1 MFLTLLQRELLANLI
16 SFRFSV
22 AVIICLLLVVTNT
35 IVLIDDYEGRLAS
48 YNTAVR
54 KHQIDPDM
62 VRTYS
67 ALQIKIDRPPNP
79 LSIFNQGLDRR
90 LGNSL
95 VIYYTY
101 VPALWDTV
109 SHSADNPFLNL
120 LSSIDLVFIFQV
132 ILSLLALLF
141 AYDAIAGERED
152 GTLRLMLTTPISR
165 GTILLAK
172 YIAAMICL
180 IVPLIISLAL
190 ALILF
195 AESGSFNFSGDDWL
209 RMGGILLTS
218 MVYLSAFYLIGLLI
232 STTTRRTATALML
245 SMLIWGTLVMVY
257 PSLSVFV
264 VNRLMPVD
272 ESRLKSA
279 YREMEQIWGA
289 FEREQED
296 FLKKDP
302 VEGEESNFNV
312 KGFIMTPSISNS
324 NEAKL
329 QYHISRWADWDN
341 IFPESEKQI
350 PHVLAFY
357 KFIEPNRLR
366 AAEKTWQ
373 VRARALEQIYIRKA
387 NFTRNVMRFSPAA
400 MYDLATEAW
409 AGTDFDGVE
418 DFMVA
423 AQQYRRTILRYYRDK
438 DAFSSR
444 QWFAVDKGAVSW
456 DDLPEFSYQRVE
468 ATTSI
473 LRAMPD
479 VAILFLINVG
489 LFLAAF
495 LIFVKQEI

>member
-1 MFLTLLQRELLANLI
+1 MFFILLRRELLANLMT
-16 SFRFSV
+16 FRFSV
-22 AVIICLLLVVTNT
+22 AMIITLLLVITNF
-35 IVLIDDYEGRLAS
+35 IVLIDDYERRLAA
-48 YNTAVR
+48 YNTAVK
-54 KHQIDPDM
+54 KHQIDPDI

-67 ALQIKIDRPPNP
+67 ALKVTVDRPPNP

-95 VIYYTY
+95 VIYYNY

-141 AYDAIAGERED
+141 AYDAVAGERED

-180 IVPLIISLAL
+180 IVPLIISLVL
-190 ALILF
+190 ALILL

-209 RMGGILLTS
+209 RMGGILLIS
-218 MVYLSAFYLIGLLI
+218 MVYLSAFYLIGLLV

-257 PSLSVFV
+257 PSLSAFV
-264 VNRLMPVD
+264 VNRLMTVD

-279 YREMEQIWGA
+279 YREIEQIWEA
-289 FEREQED
+289 FERKRED

-302 VEGEESNFNV
+302 VKGEEITFNM
-312 KGFIMTPSISNS
+312 KGFCMAPSMSNS

-329 QYHISRWADWDN
+329 QYYSGRTVEWGYIY
-341 IFPESEKQI
+341 PESEKQI

-357 KFIEPNRLR
+357 QFVEPNRLR

-373 VRARALEQIYIRKA
+373 VRVRALEQSYIRKA
-387 NFTRNVMRFSPAA
+387 SFTRNVMRFSPAA
-400 MYDLATEAW
+400 MYDLATEAL
-409 AGTDFDGVE
+409 AGTDFDGIE

-423 AQQYRRTILRYYRDK
+423 ARQYRQTILRYYRDK

-444 QWFAVDKGAVSW
+444 QWFASDQGAVSW
-456 DDLPEFSYQRVE
+456 DDLPEFSYQRAE
-468 ATTSI
+468 ATTSV

-479 VAILFLINVG
+479 FAILFLINVG

-495 LIFVKQEI
+495 LIFAKQEI

>member
-48 YNTAVR
+48 YNTAVK
-54 KHQIDPDM
+54 KHQIDPDV

-67 ALQIKIDRPPNP
+67 YLTVNVDRPPNP
-79 LSIFNQGLDRR
+79 LSIFNQGLDLR

-95 VIYYTY
+95 VIYYSY

-141 AYDAIAGERED
+141 AYDAIVGERED
-152 GTLRLMLTTPISR
+152 GTLRLMLTTPIRR
-165 GTILLAK
+165 GTILFAK

-180 IVPLIISLAL
+180 VVPLIISLAL

-195 AESGSFNFSGDDWL
+195 VESGSFNFSGDDWL

-218 MVYLSAFYLIGLLI
+218 TVYLSVFYLIGLLV
-232 STTTRRTATALML
+232 STMTRRTATALML
-245 SMLIWGTLVMVY
+245 SMLIWVTLVMVY
-257 PSLSVFV
+257 PSFSVFV

-279 YREMEQIWGA
+279 YGEIEQIWEA
-289 FEREQED
+289 FERERED
-296 FLKKDP
+296 FLKQDT
-302 VEGEESNFNV
+302 VEGEEITFNM
-312 KGFIMTPSISNS
+312 KGFVMHPSMSSS

-329 QYHISRWADWDN
+329 QYYIGHTVEWDY

-357 KFIEPNRLR
+357 QFVEPNRLR

-373 VRARALEQIYIRKA
+373 VRAQALEQSYIRKA
-387 NFTRNVMRFSPAA
+387 NFTRNVMRLSPAA
-400 MYDLATEAW
+400 IYDLATEAL

-418 DFMVA
+418 DFMETA
-423 AQQYRRTILRYYRDK
+423 RQYRQTILRYYRDK
-438 DAFSSR
+438 DAFTSR
-444 QWFAVDKGAVSW
+444 QWFASDKGAVSW
-456 DDLPEFSYQRVE
+456 DDLPEFSYQRTE
-468 ATTSI
+468 ATTSV

-479 VAILFLINVG
+479 VAILFLINMG
-489 LFLAAF
+489 LFLVAF
-495 LIFVKQEI
+495 LIFAKQEI

>member
-1 MFLTLLQRELLANLI
+1 MFLTLLRRELLANLI

-22 AVIICLLLVVTNT
+22 AVIICLMLVVTNT
-35 IVLIDDYEGRLAS
+35 IVLIGDYESRLAS
-48 YNTAVR
+48 YNTAVK
-54 KHQIDPDM
+54 KHQIDPDI

-67 ALQIKIDRPPNP
+67 SLTVNVDRPPNP

-90 LGNSL
+90 LGNSV

-120 LSSIDLVFIFQV
+120 FSSIDLVFIFQV

-141 AYDAIAGERED
+141 AYDAVAGERED

-180 IVPLIISLAL
+180 VVPLIISLVL
-190 ALILF
+190 ALILS
-195 AESGSFNFSGDDWL
+195 AESGSFNFSGDDWV

-218 MVYLSAFYLIGLLI
+218 TVYLSAFYLIGLLV

-264 VNRLMPVD
+264 VNRLMQVD

-279 YREMEQIWGA
+279 YREIEQIWES
-289 FEREQED
+289 FERERED

-302 VEGEESNFNV
+302 VEGEEITFNM
-312 KGFIMTPSISNS
+312 KGFVSRPSISNS

-329 QYHISRWADWDN
+329 QYHISRWVDWDY
-341 IFPESEKQI
+341 IYPESEKQI

-357 KFIEPNRLR
+357 QFVEPNRLQ
-366 AAEKTWQ
+366 AAAKTWQ
-373 VRARALEQIYIRKA
+373 VRAQALEQSYIRKA
-387 NFTRNVMRFSPAA
+387 NFTRNVMRLSPAA
-400 MYDLATEAW
+400 MYDLATEAL
-409 AGTDFDGVE
+409 AGTDFDGIE
-418 DFMVA
+418 DFMGA
-423 AQQYRRTILRYYRDK
+423 ARQYRQTIIRYYRDK

-444 QWFAVDKGAVSW
+444 QWFASDKGTVSW
-456 DDLPEFSYQRVE
+456 ADLPEFSYQRAE
-468 ATTSI
+468 ATTSV

-479 VAILFLINVG
+479 FAILFLINVG

-495 LIFVKQEI
+495 LIFAKQEI

>member
-22 AVIICLLLVVTNT
+22 AVIICLMLVVTNT
-35 IVLIDDYEGRLAS
+35 IVLIDDYESRLAS

-101 VPALWDTV
+101 VPTLWDTV

-120 LSSIDLVFIFQV
+120 FSSIDLVFILQV

-141 AYDAIAGERED
+141 AYDAVAGERED

-180 IVPLIISLAL
+180 IVPLIISLVL
-190 ALILF
+190 ALILS
-195 AESGSFNFSGDDWL
+195 AESGSFNFSGDDWV
-209 RMGGILLTS
+209 RIGSILLTS
-218 MVYLSAFYLIGLLI
+218 TVYLSAFYLIGLLI

-264 VNRLMPVD
+264 VNRLMPVN

-279 YREMEQIWGA
+279 YREIEQIWES
-289 FEREQED
+289 FERERED

-302 VEGEESNFNV
+302 VEGEEITFNM
-312 KGFIMTPSISNS
+312 KGFCMAPSMLNS

-329 QYHISRWADWDN
+329 QYYIGRTVEWDY

-350 PHVLAFY
+350 PHVLTFY
-357 KFIEPNRLR
+357 QFVEPNRLR

-373 VRARALEQIYIRKA
+373 VRARALEQGYIRKA
-387 NFTRNVMRFSPAA
+387 NFIRNLMRFSPAA
-400 MYDLATEAW
+400 MYDLATEAL
-409 AGTDFDGVE
+409 AGTDFDGIE
-418 DFMVA
+418 DFMEA
-423 AQQYRRTILRYYRDK
+423 ARQYRQTILRYYRDK
-438 DAFSSR
+438 DAFTSR
-444 QWFAVDKGAVSW
+444 QWFASDKGAVSW
-456 DDLPEFSYQRVE
+456 EDLPKFSYQRAK
-468 ATTSI
+468 ATTSV
-473 LRAMPD
+473 LRTMPNF
-479 VAILFLINVG
+479 AILFLINVG

>member
-1 MFLTLLQRELLANLI
+1 MFLTLLQRELLANLM

-35 IVLIDDYEGRLAS
+35 IVLIDDYESRLAS
-48 YNTAVR
+48 YNTAVK
-54 KHQIDPDM
+54 KHQIDPDN

-67 ALQIKIDRPPNP
+67 ALEVKVDRPPNP

-95 VIYYTY
+95 VIYYSY

-152 GTLRLMLTTPISR
+152 GTLRLMLTTSIRR

-195 AESGSFNFSGDDWL
+195 AESGLFNFSGEDWF

-218 MVYLSAFYLIGLLI
+218 MVYLSAFYLIGLFI

-245 SMLIWGTLVMVY
+245 SMLIWVTLVMVY

-264 VNRLMPVD
+264 VNRLMSVN

-279 YREMEQIWGA
+279 YHEMEQLWEA
-289 FEREQED
+289 FEREREG

-302 VEGEESNFNV
+302 VEGEEITFNM
-312 KGFIMTPSISNS
+312 KGISMTPSISNS

-329 QYHISRWADWDN
+329 QYHISRWVDWDY

-357 KFIEPNRLR
+357 QFVEPNRLR

-373 VRARALEQIYIRKA
+373 VRSQALEQSYIRKA
-387 NFTRNVMRFSPAA
+387 NFTRNVMRLSPAA
-400 MYDLATEAW
+400 MYDSATEAL
-409 AGTDFDGVE
+409 AGTDFDGIE
-418 DFMVA
+418 DFMEA
-423 AQQYRRTILRYYRDK
+423 ARQYRQTILRYYRDK
-438 DAFSSR
+438 DAFTSR
-444 QWFAVDKGAVSW
+444 QWFASDKGPVSW
-456 DDLPEFSYQRVE
+456 DDLPEFSYRRAE
-468 ATTSI
+468 ATTSV

-479 VAILFLINVG
+479 VVILFLINVG

-495 LIFVKQEI
+495 LIFVKQEM